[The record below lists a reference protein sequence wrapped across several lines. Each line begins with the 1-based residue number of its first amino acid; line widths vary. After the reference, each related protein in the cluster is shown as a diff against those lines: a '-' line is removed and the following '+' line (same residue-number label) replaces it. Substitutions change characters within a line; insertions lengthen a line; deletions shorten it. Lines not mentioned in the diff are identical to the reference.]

1 MRRKLRITDR
11 KSGTRDR
18 YAGFTISEVV
28 MASALLILVMVPI
41 LKALTSAQVSGT
53 IIERRTRSLILAQA
67 KLDEIRSE
75 SIYKYSE
82 SFDETDSVID
92 GSYLCNVTDSAVT
105 ADLRQ
110 ITVSVGND
118 LSGNSVLDADEVE
131 ISLATLI
138 ARRW

>member
-1 MRRKLRITDR
+1 
-11 KSGTRDR
+11 
-18 YAGFTISEVV
+18 
-28 MASALLILVMVPI
+28 
-41 LKALTSAQVSGT
+41 
-53 IIERRTRSLILAQA
+53 
-67 KLDEIRSE
+67 
-75 SIYKYSE
+75 
-82 SFDETDSVID
+82 
-92 GSYLCNVTDSAVT
+92 VTDSAVT